1 MPESLSYLAVLLAGI
16 GIGIGIGTALALWTG
31 HLARKKASRE
41 QREIAVRAEAVQRC
55 AFSAND
61 AAQDLLLA
69 AHSVG
74 SHNLEVIDIYRATRD
89 QAVVAYY
96 AALRGE

>member
-1 MPESLSYLAVLLAGI
+1 MLEFLTYLAGI
-16 GIGIGIGTALALWTG
+16 GTGIMLALWTG
-31 HLARKKASRE
+31 HLARKRVSRE
-41 QREIAVRAEAVQRC
+41 QRDRAVLAEAVQRC
-55 AFSAND
+55 TFSAND

-69 AHSVG
+69 AHLVG

-96 AALRGE
+96 AALKGETNG